1 MAFPSADLPAADV
14 LVLLCSYNGAD
25 WLAAQ
30 LDSIAAQQGCSWAL
44 WISDDGSTDAS
55 LAVIEAFRA
64 RHPGHD
70 IRLLQGPRQELGQ
83 GGSGGGA
90 AQNFLWLLCH
100 PDLPLGP
107 QSHVALCDQDDI
119 WLPHK
124 LARGLARLRAEAD
137 AASSSIAGPLIYG
150 AQSWHID
157 SAGRRIG
164 KSRRP
169 RRPVLLQNAVVQN
182 MVSGHSLMLNPAALA
197 LARQAGRPAGIAFQD
212 WWLSFLVLAC
222 GGRAVIDTAEVLLYR
237 QHGRNVMGAPGG
249 MVAALLRLRLL
260 FGGRYRRW
268 LNANLAGLQ
277 AAAMRPDPVQPSPE
291 AARILAALL
300 PAQSPLA
307 RLRQVWRLR
316 LYRQGALGTA
326 LFYAAVLLGLA

>member
-1 MAFPSADLPAADV
+1 MPLPDLPPDVPPDV

-30 LDSIAAQQGCSWAL
+30 LDSIAAQEGCDWAL

-55 LAVIEAFRA
+55 LAVIDAFRA
-64 RHPGHD
+64 RHPERD
-70 IRLLQGPRQELGQ
+70 IRRLSGPGQ
-83 GGSGGGA
+83 GG

-100 PDLPLGP
+100 PELPLGP
-107 QSHVALCDQDDI
+107 QSHVALSDQDDI

-124 LARGLARLRAEAD
+124 LAQGLAGLTSQPDAD
-137 AASSSIAGPLIYG
+137 RPLIYG

-169 RRPVLLQNAVVQN
+169 RRPVRLHNAVVQN
-182 MVSGHSLMLNPAALA
+182 MVSGHSLMLNPAAVA
-197 LARQAGRPAGIAFQD
+197 LVRQAGRPAGIAFHD

-222 GGRAVIDTAEVLLYR
+222 GGRAVIDMQEVLLYR
-237 QHGRNVMGAPGG
+237 QHDGNVIGAPGG
-249 MVAALLRLRLL
+249 MAAALRRLRLL
-260 FGGRYRRW
+260 FGRSYYRW
-268 LNANLAGLQ
+268 LNANLAALQ
-277 AAAMRPDPVQPSPE
+277 AAPVQPTP
-291 AARILAALL
+291 AARRILAAL
-300 PAQSPLA
+300 PPRQMPPLRFWQAA
-307 RLRQVWRLR
+307 RLG
-316 LYRQGALGTA
+316 LYRQGAMGTV